1 MSHVVAAELAADTIK
16 KSLELIKSEVEK
28 LRTQVIA
35 TASVVRGLKTIPGK
49 LIELRDLAAKAR
61 AENYLELGTKLTTLE
76 VKLATELQELE
87 EITKTLD
94 SIALKLLEIMQ
105 VLEEAVR
112 LSQEAVAESRR
123 WQSRKTLNDISDET
137 LLALL
142 YVLWCRYRS
151 EVLNLLSS
159 KVIIEKLK
167 DFGVEVTED
176 ELYAR
181 VSKIFINEALQ
192 HGYIKQL
199 ASSVGVPELA
209 TVVFAPGKP
218 PEFSI
223 YFKTEC
229 SKDLADKCLRYIE
242 EKLGKS

>member
-1 MSHVVAAELAADTIK
+1 M
-16 KSLELIKSEVEK
+16 
-28 LRTQVIA
+28 
-35 TASVVRGLKTIPGK
+35 
-49 LIELRDLAAKAR
+49 
-61 AENYLELGTKLTTLE
+61 
-76 VKLATELQELE
+76 
-87 EITKTLD
+87 
-94 SIALKLLEIMQ
+94 
-105 VLEEAVR
+105 
-112 LSQEAVAESRR
+112 
-123 WQSRKTLNDISDET
+123 
-137 LLALL
+137 
-142 YVLWCRYRS
+142 
-151 EVLNLLSS
+151 LNLLSS

-199 ASSVGVPELA
+199 ANSVGVPELA